1 MEDTPMVFS
10 VEDLEDFE
18 ESPGTYNVDEDFS
31 DLLQGSYKSE
41 KEAYEKYCHY
51 AHTHGFSVRK
61 EHHSYWPGT
70 RKVKSKDFVCSKA
83 GFKKAKEL
91 NPNTKYRKS
100 CTRTGCP
107 AMVSFA
113 VTQEGIWTVKRSI
126 ESHNHELAKPDDQH
140 LLRSSRHITDESASV
155 LKSMSDAGISTV
167 NAFTYLSEEVGGV
180 ENLGFTK
187 RDAYN
192 YLQKERRAKIENGDT
207 YSLIQLFK
215 ERVAAD
221 NMFAW
226 DVQLDEQERLMNFF
240 WADGLARIDYDC
252 FGDVIIF
259 DTSYRLNKYNLAC
272 APIVGVNNHWQ
283 NIILGIA
290 FLSDETIESFTWL
303 FTTFLRIMD
312 NKHPITIFTDQDQ
325 AMARAIETTLPNT
338 RHRLCQWHIYKKA
351 PSKVWCFNSTNKVK
365 NLFHTCFSKCDSE
378 EEFETAWN
386 AMMKEGNLQNHQ
398 WLNDLYKIRSKWSTA
413 FNKNCFN
420 LGILSTQRSESTNH
434 VCHGISKPTSSITE
448 CFLGLE
454 KMMKTWR
461 RNEKDEDFKCSQSE
475 IQPYIKSS
483 SILKQAALFYS
494 RKLYSFFEEEFLQ
507 GVGGLCIEY
516 SSSDLTMFYV
526 KSIDKCPD
534 SKIWTVL
541 FNSSQGKI
549 QCSCAKFEMMGI
561 LCSHCMRVLRQ
572 LDIVNIPEKYFLPRW
587 SARARKDLYAG
598 RKITNLSNSSCLSV
612 EVPGNLKIRNY
623 VCRFAYKISTEAQGN
638 AEAEQCMLDGMTS
651 MARNVQLIL
660 EGKKINNTNPV
671 CGRKNIKDPA
681 KCRPKGISNARLK
694 DHWEKKKKKKIKN
707 TDFTAPTSIQFT
719 PESNGSQSSFM

>member
-1 MEDTPMVFS
+1 MPGLSSATIPRKMNKQRQKLRSEACAERRWRESSVMREFLFDVIQCRRVFKSAEKSVIRVRRKQRKISKKVQDCEEMEDTPMVFS

-31 DLLQGSYKSE
+31 DLLQVISY
-41 KEAYEKYCHY
+41 
-51 AHTHGFSVRK
+51 
-61 EHHSYWPGT
+61 
-70 RKVKSKDFVCSKA
+70 
-83 GFKKAKEL
+83 L
-91 NPNTKYRKS
+91 
-100 CTRTGCP
+100 
-107 AMVSFA
+107 
-113 VTQEGIWTVKRSI
+113 
-126 ESHNHELAKPDDQH
+126 
-140 LLRSSRHITDESASV
+140 
-155 LKSMSDAGISTV
+155 STV
-167 NAFTYLSEEVGGV
+167 FC
-180 ENLGFTK
+180 
-187 RDAYN
+187 
-192 YLQKERRAKIENGDT
+192 
-207 YSLIQLFK
+207 
-215 ERVAAD
+215 
-221 NMFAW
+221 
-226 DVQLDEQERLMNFF
+226 LDF
-240 WADGLARIDYDC
+240 
-252 FGDVIIF
+252 
-259 DTSYRLNKYNLAC
+259 YR
-272 APIVGVNNHWQ
+272 
-283 NIILGIA
+283 
-290 FLSDETIESFTWL
+290 
-303 FTTFLRIMD
+303 
-312 NKHPITIFTDQDQ
+312 
-325 AMARAIETTLPNT
+325 
-338 RHRLCQWHIYKKA
+338 
-351 PSKVWCFNSTNKVK
+351 
-365 NLFHTCFSKCDSE
+365 KCDSE

-541 FNSSQGKI
+541 FNSSQGTI